1 MSKIKIK
8 TKEKTRQNIIFEGYG
23 IKTDDKL
30 IYYDKQDKTEVI
42 MYDTKIELTR
52 TTNDGILYL
61 NLDPIK
67 PDATYKIKDQG
78 IINLPISNVKI
89 KQKETELTL
98 QYQIDNEKFEIEIE
112 YQVIE

>member
-8 TKEKTRQNIIFEGYG
+8 TKEKTRENIIFEGYG
-23 IKTDDKL
+23 IKIDNKL

-42 MYDTKIELTR
+42 INDTKIELTR

-61 NLDPIK
+61 NLDSIK
-67 PDATYKIKDQG
+67 PDATYTLKDQG
-78 IINLPISNVKI
+78 TIKLPISNVRI

-98 QYQIDNEKFEIEIE
+98 QYQIEEEKFEIEIE